1 MWSGMSAP
9 TRYRASMF
17 GRPLGPWRDNKEAAR
32 QDAVAAGEG
41 HQDSWSSVAYLSPWV
56 RIEERGP

>member
-1 MWSGMSAP
+1 
-9 TRYRASMF
+9 MF